1 MEQEETGG
9 VEHGASEQN
18 GKAILV
24 VIVGPLTVKTQH
36 VSRQ

>member
-9 VEHGASEQN
+9 VEQGAEQN